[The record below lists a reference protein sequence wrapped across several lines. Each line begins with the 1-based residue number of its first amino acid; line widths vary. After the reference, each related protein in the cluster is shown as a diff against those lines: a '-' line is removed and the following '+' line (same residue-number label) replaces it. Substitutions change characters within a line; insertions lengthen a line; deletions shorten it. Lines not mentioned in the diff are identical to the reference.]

1 MLPKI
6 GGGVMIW
13 PELVPEFMCT
23 TDIHV
28 IIDSEEIGE
37 EGHPICLLDTD
48 LKCNYQDKGK
58 RILTSEQKIVQIT
71 GSAFFHGDIAPEI
84 PVITSGTAV
93 IFGVERQIVL
103 GEKARNP
110 DGSVN
115 YTRLELM

>member
-1 MLPKI
+1 
-6 GGGVMIW
+6 MIW
-13 PELVPEFMCT
+13 PELVPKFMCT

-28 IIDSEEIGE
+28 RIYSEEIGE
-37 EGHPICLLDTD
+37 EGQSIHLLDVD

-58 RILTSEQKIVQIT
+58 RILTNEQKILQIT
-71 GSAFFHGDIAPEI
+71 GSALFHGDIAPDI
-84 PVITSGTAV
+84 PVITSGTAT
-93 IFGVERQIVL
+93 IFGEERQIAL